1 MQKSNERTLFCDAR
15 SVTSGILHYGG
26 MLLSIVGLVALLL
39 QCARRGAAAREYA
52 AFSIYG
58 ATLILLYGASGTYH
72 TFHIS
77 DRIHRILK
85 KVDHCMVYVLVAGSY
100 TPICLITLRGWIGY
114 AMLGVIWA
122 LALGGIILK
131 IAWIDAPRWLSSL
144 TYILMG
150 WVAILAI
157 VPLSQRMQ
165 TAGIVWLIVGGVV
178 YTVGGVFYA
187 LKIPRINTRYFG
199 EHEFFHILCLL
210 GSACHYVM
218 MYAYVR

>member
-1 MQKSNERTLFCDAR
+1 MQNAKRNGLFCDPR
-15 SVTSGILHYGG
+15 SVTGGLMHYGG
-26 MLLSIVGLVALLL
+26 ALLGIAALVMLLVR
-39 QCARRGAAAREYA
+39 CAQRNAPAMDYA

-77 DRIHRILK
+77 DRVHRILK

-100 TPICLITLRGWIGY
+100 TPICLITLRGWIGWT
-114 AMLGVIWA
+114 MFGVIWA

-150 WVAILAI
+150 WVAVLAI
-157 VPLSQRMQ
+157 VPIAQNMAA
-165 TAGIVWLIVGGVV
+165 AGVAWLIAGGVV

-187 LKIPRINTRYFG
+187 LKIPRINTRCFG

-210 GSACHYVM
+210 GSACHFVM
-218 MYAYVR
+218 MYGYVR